1 MKWTGLNELREM
13 YLSFFEAKDHLRLP
27 SFSLVPQGD
36 KSLLLINAGMAP
48 LKKYFT
54 GESTPPA
61 ARVTTCQKCVRTPD
75 IERVGKTS
83 RHGTYFEM
91 LGNFSFGDYF
101 KDDAISW
108 AWEFLTEVVKLPKEK
123 LFISVYS
130 EDEEAYNIW
139 RDKIGIDPDYLVKLG
154 KEDNFWE
161 LGAGPCGP
169 CSEIYYDRGEEAG
182 CGLPACKPGCDC
194 DRYVEL
200 WNLVFTQFE
209 SDGAGNYKN
218 LSKRNIDTGMGL
230 ERLAC
235 VIQGVD
241 NLFEVDTVQNIM
253 KHVIRLAG
261 VEYKK
266 NDNVD
271 TSLRVITDHIR
282 STTFLI
288 GDGVLPSNEGRGY
301 VLRRLLRRAARHGRL
316 LGIKDPFLAE
326 ICETVIQENKD
337 VYHNLVEKRDFI
349 LKVITNEEENFG
361 RTIDTGLQV
370 LEEIISAPGLRKI
383 LGGVAFKLSD
393 TYGFPLELTKEIA
406 HEKGLTVDEE
416 EYENLINQQRTNA
429 RNARKKSGDKGWEK
443 AAELISALP
452 ATIIIDRENRS
463 AESNIISIIENSSS
477 VEKLQGGKKA
487 TLVLAESAFYPES
500 GGQLGD
506 TGTIENGDFVFCVEE
521 VTKSTNDVILHHGTI
536 INNQEAS
543 TGEKVVLKVDE
554 ERRNATKRNHT
565 AAHLLHSAL
574 RTVVGKHVVQAGQE
588 VGPKIMRFDF
598 THFSALTDDEIV
610 KIENLINAVIMAA
623 LPVAVTE
630 MPLEQAKS
638 MGVTAL
644 FDSKYGKTVRVVKVG
659 DFSAELCGGTHVEN
673 TGNIGLFKVISE
685 FSVSSGV
692 RRIEGIT
699 GTNLIEYLENIEI
712 SMKTTAG
719 VLKITN
725 THEIEQRAA
734 SIINDLKLK
743 EKEIENLKIKLSSYK
758 ADQLIKQAKTH
769 GDIKLVTA
777 VIEDSTP
784 EDLRTLSDSIKVQQ
798 ENMVVV
804 LAGINEA
811 NDSVSFTATSAPDAI
826 KAGIHAGRLVKEI
839 AVLAGG
845 SGGGRPDSA
854 MAGSKNPALVHD
866 AMDHVDEVV
875 LKMLKL

>member
-1 MKWTGLNELREM
+1 MKWTGLNELREI
-13 YLSFFEAKDHLRLP
+13 YLSFFESKNHLRLP

-61 ARVTTCQKCVRTPD
+61 PRVTTCQKCVRTPD
-75 IERVGKTS
+75 IDRVGKTS

-101 KDDAISW
+101 KQEAIKW
-108 AWEFLTEVVKLPKEK
+108 AWEFCTEVVALPKEK
-123 LFISVYS
+123 LFVSVFF
-130 EDEEAYNIW
+130 EDDETYKIW
-139 RDKIGIDPDYLVKLG
+139 QQEIGIDANHLVKLG

-161 LGAGPCGP
+161 LGIGPCGP
-169 CSEIYYDRGEEAG
+169 CSEIYYDRGEESG
-182 CGLPACKPGCDC
+182 CGSPECKPGCDC

-235 VIQGVD
+235 IIQGVD

-253 KHVIRLAG
+253 KHISKIAG
-261 VEYKK
+261 VLYKDNEK
-266 NDNVD
+266 ND

-301 VLRRLLRRAARHGRL
+301 VLRRLLRRASRHGRL
-316 LGIKDPFLAE
+316 LGIKEPFLSE

-337 VYHNLVEKRDFI
+337 VYPNLLEKRDFI

-370 LEEIISAPGLRKI
+370 LEQI
-383 LGGVAFKLSD
+383 LTSSNLKTIKGADAFKLSD

-406 HEKGLTVDEE
+406 EEKGLTVDES
-416 EYENLINQQRTNA
+416 EYEQLFNQQRTKA
-429 RNARKKSGDKGWEK
+429 RNARKSAGDNGWEK
-443 AAELISALP
+443 AADLIAAVP
-452 ATIIIDRENRS
+452 PTIIVDKQTDLAQSTIL
-463 AESNIISIIENSSS
+463 SIIENNEL
-477 VEKLQGGKKA
+477 VENLQMGDKA
-487 TLVLAESAFYPES
+487 TLVLSESVFHPES

-506 TGTIENGDFVFCVEE
+506 IGTIENGNFIFRVEE
-521 VTKSTNDVILHHGTI
+521 VTSSTNGVILHHGSI
-536 INNQEAS
+536 KNNKEVAIGDHV
-543 TGEKVVLKVDE
+543 TLKVDE
-554 ERRNATKRNHT
+554 DRRNATRRNHT

-574 RTVVGKHVVQAGQE
+574 RTIVGNHVVQAGQE
-588 VGPKIMRFDF
+588 VGPRIMRFDF
-598 THFSALTDDEIV
+598 THFSALSEEEILG
-610 KIENLINAVIMAA
+610 IENLINKIIMAA
-623 LPVAVTE
+623 LPVDVRE
-630 MPLEQAKS
+630 MPLEQAKA
-638 MGVTAL
+638 MGAIAL

-659 DFSAELCGGTHVEN
+659 DYSAELCGGTHVDN
-673 TGNIGLFKVISE
+673 TGNIGLFKIISE

-699 GTNLIEYLENIEI
+699 GFGVIEHLENIEHI
-712 SMKTTAG
+712 MKRTAG
-719 VLKITN
+719 VLKISNTN
-725 THEIEQRAA
+725 EIEQRVI
-734 SIINDLKLK
+734 STITDLKLK
-743 EKEIENLKIKLSSYK
+743 EKEIQNLKTKLSSYK
-758 ADQLIKQAKTH
+758 ADELIKQAKSL
-769 GDIKLVTA
+769 GSIKLVSALMKDFTA
-777 VIEDSTP
+777 
-784 EDLRTLSDSIKVQQ
+784 EDLRALSDSIKVQQ
-798 ENMVVV
+798 DNMVVV
-804 LAGINEA
+804 LAGVNQA
-811 NDSVSFTATSAPDAI
+811 NDAVSFTAASSPNAI
-826 KAGIHAGRLVKEI
+826 KAGIHAGMLVKEI

-866 AMDHVDEVV
+866 AMQHVDEVV